1 MNNALTFFAVLQSR
15 KGVSSLF
22 VLIFPFRTPSKKLG
36 DFSETLFGTTGVA
49 IIVIKLILGGLATMT
64 ENEKKMIEKIYEKV
78 TAMEKKVTKL
88 EDSVTKLEGSFKGL
102 RKTYEQGF
110 SDVRN
115 KLDEIIELNNNRKSA
130 REIVEGITGKG

>member
-1 MNNALTFFAVLQSR
+1 
-15 KGVSSLF
+15 
-22 VLIFPFRTPSKKLG
+22 
-36 DFSETLFGTTGVA
+36 
-49 IIVIKLILGGLATMT
+49 MT